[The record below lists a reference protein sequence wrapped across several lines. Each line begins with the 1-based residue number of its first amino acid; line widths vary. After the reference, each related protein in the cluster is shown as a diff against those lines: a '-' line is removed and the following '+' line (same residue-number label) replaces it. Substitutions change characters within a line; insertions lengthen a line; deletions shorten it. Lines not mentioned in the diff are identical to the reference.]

1 MRKVTTIHYEP
12 PVRTLNGWDMK
23 IAGTETKIEREECD
37 MVNNNL
43 FRDLLRYGKIKADF
57 EVKENTGRLFRIRVF
72 EYQEKKY
79 FTIMCDG
86 EPLRC
91 EEV

>member
-1 MRKVTTIHYEP
+1 MRKVTTVHYEP
-12 PVRTLNGWDMK
+12 PIRTLNGWDMR
-23 IAGTETKIEREECD
+23 IAGTETKIEYEDCD

-57 EVKENTGRLFRIRVF
+57 EVKENTGRLFRVRVF
-72 EYQEKKY
+72 EYENKKY
-79 FTIMCDG
+79 LTVMCDG

>member
-1 MRKVTTIHYEP
+1 MREVIRVHYEP
-12 PVRTLNGWDMK
+12 PIRKLNGWDMK
-23 IAGTETKIEREECD
+23 IAGTETKIECEDCD

-43 FRDLLRYGKIKADF
+43 FCDLLRYGKIKADF
-57 EVKENTGRLFRIRVF
+57 EVKDNMGRLFRVRVF

-79 FTIMCDG
+79 FTVMVDG
-86 EPLRC
+86 EVLRC

>member
-1 MRKVTTIHYEP
+1 MI
-12 PVRTLNGWDMK
+12 D
-23 IAGTETKIEREECD
+23 
-37 MVNNNL
+37 NNL
-43 FRDLLRYGKIKADF
+43 FRDLLRYGKIKAEF
-57 EVKENTGRLFRIRVF
+57 EVKENAGRLFRVRVF

-79 FTIMCDG
+79 FTVMCDG